1 MLENILGNKTV
12 WKILRLMAEAPG
24 RPVSQREIRGLLR
37 LGFSNMQGTL
47 NQLIYS
53 SVLSTKKQGKTTYYC
68 LNLTNELTQEII
80 RLVDLERK
88 KLNNLQPSKS
98 AVLAEFE
105 RKVLEKI
112 KSVKKIIL
120 FGSVAKR
127 ISTQDSDIDICIL
140 TEGKLS
146 VKEKLKLTRISSE
159 FEKKAKFQIFD
170 FEEKEFDKMLKQKA
184 ALAVEIARDGI
195 SLKLD

>member
-53 SVLSTKKQGKTTYYC
+53 SVLGTKKQGKTTYYC
-68 LNLTNELTQEII
+68 LNLTNELAQEII

-140 TEGKLS
+140 TE
-146 VKEKLKLTRISSE
+146 
-159 FEKKAKFQIFD
+159 
-170 FEEKEFDKMLKQKA
+170 
-184 ALAVEIARDGI
+184 
-195 SLKLD
+195 